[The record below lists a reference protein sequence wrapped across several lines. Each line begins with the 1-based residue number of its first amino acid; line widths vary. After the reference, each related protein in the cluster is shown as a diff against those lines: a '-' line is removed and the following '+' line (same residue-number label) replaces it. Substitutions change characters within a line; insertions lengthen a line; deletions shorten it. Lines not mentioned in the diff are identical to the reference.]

1 MKKFITISLITLLI
15 GALVAVRGFIQP
27 YFYDP
32 LLEFFK
38 TDYLYNYLP
47 DIVIGKYFW
56 HIFLRY
62 ALNTIISLAII
73 YLIFNES
80 KKILFSIKF
89 YIAAFLFLSLWLFLI
104 LKFDMSES
112 YLLIF
117 YLRRFLI
124 QPLFLFVLVA
134 AFYYQKLQEGK

>member
-1 MKKFITISLITLLI
+1 MKKNITILLVALLI
-15 GALVAVRGFIQP
+15 VALFAVRGGVQP

-38 TDYLYNYLP
+38 SDYLYNYLP
-47 DIVIGKYFW
+47 EIIIRKYFW

-73 YLIFNES
+73 YLIFHDS
-80 KKILFSIKF
+80 KKIVFSIKF
-89 YIAAFLFLSLWLFLI
+89 YVVAFLFLALCLFLI
-104 LKFDMSES
+104 LNFDLSEG

-124 QPLFLFVLVA
+124 QPLFLFILVA
-134 AFYYQKLQEGK
+134 AFYYQNLRDGK